1 CGTPVIS
8 TELGTGT
15 SWVNQHQQ
23 TGLVA
28 PPNDAA
34 ALAQAIVDLLGN
46 VERRRQMG
54 QAAQRRA
61 HALFFFFSMTRQLIE
76 FYHEAMQNKR
86 RNS

>member
-1 CGTPVIS
+1 
-8 TELGTGT
+8 
-15 SWVNQHQQ
+15 Q

-34 ALAQAIVDLLGN
+34 ALSQAIVDLLGN
-46 VERRRQMG
+46 VERRREMG

-61 HALFFFFSMTRQLIE
+61 HALFSKEAMTRQLIE
-76 FYHEAMQNKR
+76 FYQEAMQNKR